1 MFGWYNCNSNLFVYV
16 DFIIAVEEIS
26 SSLEFNSWTWLGV
39 GSLLEKLIKF
49 ESVFT
54 GKMYLILF
62 GFTSPLS
69 KYLQT
74 NGMNILKTNGELKT
88 ILRDYQSTY
97 ELTNELI
104 K

>member
-1 MFGWYNCNSNLFVYV
+1 
-16 DFIIAVEEIS
+16 
-26 SSLEFNSWTWLGV
+26 
-39 GSLLEKLIKF
+39 
-49 ESVFT
+49 
-54 GKMYLILF
+54 MYLILF